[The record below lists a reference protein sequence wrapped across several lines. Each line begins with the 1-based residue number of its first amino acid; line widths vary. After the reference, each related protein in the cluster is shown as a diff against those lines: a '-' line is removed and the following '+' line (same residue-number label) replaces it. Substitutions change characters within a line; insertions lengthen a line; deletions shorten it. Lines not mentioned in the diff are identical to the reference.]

1 MDSESNSKSEPNPTI
16 VGNVESIKNPST
28 KENNGNSDVISKE
41 TNISNSTT
49 GNTSNTS
56 ISNENKPGLMNNIKL
71 TLGNFFLSI
80 FINLFDYFK
89 SNWLLFLILGIL
101 IVIFYVLYSNALNFM
116 NMISDIFTNL
126 KPLLTSTVDLLDTT
140 IPSDSSSNLISSL
153 THDTS
158 SSSNNLSN
166 TLEDN
171 LKSSSKNN
179 YQEGEEDEENEE
191 GEEDE
196 EHHHNNNNN
205 QEDTNNNEENSE
217 GNNLFNINNLS
228 SIENNHKKGYE
239 GYCFIGTGRNGV
251 RTCAPISKNN
261 KCISGDIFPR
271 LDICIDP
278 SLRE

>member
-1 MDSESNSKSEPNPTI
+1 MDSESNSKSEPNQTI

-158 SSSNNLSN
+158 STSDNLSN

-171 LKSSSKNN
+171 LKPSNKNN
-179 YQEGEEDEENEE
+179 NQEGEEGEEDEENEE

-196 EHHHNNNNN
+196 
-205 QEDTNNNEENSE
+205 DTNNNEKTSE
-217 GNNLFNINNLS
+217 GNNLFDINNLS
-228 SIENNHKKGYE
+228 TTENNHKKGYE

-271 LDICIDP
+271 LDICVDP